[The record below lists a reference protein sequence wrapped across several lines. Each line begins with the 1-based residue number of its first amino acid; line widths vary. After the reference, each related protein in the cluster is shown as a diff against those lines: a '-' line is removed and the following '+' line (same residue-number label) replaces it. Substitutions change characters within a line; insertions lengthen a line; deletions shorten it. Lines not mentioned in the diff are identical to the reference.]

1 MNHLIK
7 LKQWRWKSKGDVF
20 NSGPK
25 FKKWRWWGCNDLKQQ
40 QHLQQQ
46 QNRKDHQRAVTGHAI
61 SWFVWYLSC
70 LFMSFCEMESPCVF
84 KCLEGINM

>member
-46 QNRKDHQRAVTGHAI
+46 QNRKDHQRAVTGHLYHGLFGI
-61 SWFVWYLSC
+61 YLAYLWVSVKWKVHVC
-70 LFMSFCEMESPCVF
+70 LNV
-84 KCLEGINM
+84 